1 MAICFCGLLEVSSF
15 YYSGLDLIRAIFEK
29 GRSCARG
36 ESTQIDYGK
45 DEGKRRDSG
54 QALTLSPDFKP

>member
-1 MAICFCGLLEVSSF
+1 VSSF